1 MRSVALVS
9 ISAFR
14 NLEQSDVRADLGEDA
29 PYLLSS
35 SPQKELFSAAHL
47 ELCLL
52 LTEIIL
58 DCSVLAWMDKH
69 SAE

>member
-29 PYLLSS
+29 PHLLSS
-35 SPQKELFSAAHL
+35 SPQKNYF
-47 ELCLL
+47 LL
-52 LTEIIL
+52 LAL
-58 DCSVLAWMDKH
+58 NYACF
-69 SAE
+69 